1 MNVIRTKKSYIEQND
16 GQQFPYYL
24 FREFLEFL
32 AAENKLCYFS
42 LPENYFTIK
51 IVLILYKIDSKFGTS
66 TYKLLVQ
73 FNNGPEILV
82 FL

>member
-16 GQQFPYYL
+16 GLPFPYYL

-51 IVLILYKIDSKFGTS
+51 IVLILYKMIPNLGHQRTNF
-66 TYKLLVQ
+66 
-73 FNNGPEILV
+73 
-82 FL
+82 